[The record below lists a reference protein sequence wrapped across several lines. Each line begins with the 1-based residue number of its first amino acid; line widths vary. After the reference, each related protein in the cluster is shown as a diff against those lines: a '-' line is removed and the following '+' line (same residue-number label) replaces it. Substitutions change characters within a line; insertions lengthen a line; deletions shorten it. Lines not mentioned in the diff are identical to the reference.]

1 MGFFIDVEGG
11 GSGTFIIQITVP
23 SFLISSFCELVTL
36 VNIWNKFVFVHQKI
50 FYCDSYDINHLGIIE
65 NVSFLL

>member
-1 MGFFIDVEGG
+1 MAQFYGTWLYTRVIWKIVEGG

-36 VNIWNKFVFVHQKI
+36 VNIWNKLAIVHR
-50 FYCDSYDINHLGIIE
+50 DSYDII
-65 NVSFLL
+65 